1 MRLRTKYAV
10 VLLAILLV
18 LGTVVFGSAE
28 LFKQRTIE
36 QEQQDLDETTRLAAD
51 QIDEAIRDN
60 VDLIRAYAASEE
72 MNNFSQ
78 SEENLNR
85 FVDRSTFFIVQLV
98 DENGTVRDFQ
108 GQVNEQQRE
117 AIIGTDVSNRTY
129 VQKGLAGQTHVREPE
144 RFGNETVTTYVVTI
158 SAPVISID
166 NQFRGVLAGATQL
179 STTDFLSPITPLETS
194 SQSVTVRGQTDNGTL
209 AVLSGSDKEFDNALS
224 SSAKVATTGWTVE
237 VRRDRGALTGQLQFL
252 QYIQFG
258 SLFIVLLSV
267 FGLGYYQYRTTLQ
280 QTDKLL
286 GGFDELTKGNFEY
299 SLDLT
304 AAEEW
309 NQIGEGFNEM
319 ATGLREREQQI
330 REREQQI
337 RERERRLSVL
347 NRVLR
352 HNLQN
357 DMTVIQGY
365 AEILP
370 SAGQEQLE
378 QASEKILQKSR
389 GLVNHG
395 KKARRLET
403 VMENAEG
410 GPVDLDIGQE
420 VLNMVEKY
428 DEEYPGFVVD
438 TDIDERAWAKAVS
451 GVEFGIESIVENAF
465 HHNDS
470 DDPTVSIRLEQVGDE
485 VHIHVEDNG
494 PGIPEHEREVLTQD
508 EETSLEHGSGIGL
521 WLAYWAV
528 VKSDGEL
535 EFDTPE
541 EGGSIVTIKLPGT
554 DPPEGADDDDS
565 GLTL

>member
-1 MRLRTKYAV
+1 MRLRTKYAA

-51 QIDEAIRDN
+51 QIDESIRDQ
-60 VDLIRAYAASEE
+60 VDLIRAYGASEE

-85 FVDRSTFFIVQLV
+85 LVERSTFNIVQLV
-98 DENGTVRDFQ
+98 DRNRTVRDFQ

-117 AIIGTDVSNRTY
+117 AIIGRNVSDRTY
-129 VQKGLAGQTHVREPE
+129 VQKGLAGQTHVRDPE
-144 RFGNETVTTYVVTI
+144 RLGNETVATYNVII
-158 SAPVISID
+158 SAPVINI
-166 NQFRGVLAGATQL
+166 NNEFRGVLAGATQL
-179 STTDFLSPITPLETS
+179 STTDFLSPITPLKTS
-194 SQSVTVRGQTDNGTL
+194 SQSVTVRGQTVNGTL
-209 AVLSGSDKEFDNALS
+209 EVLSGTDKEFDNALS
-224 SSAKVATTGWTVE
+224 SSAKVSTTGWTVE
-237 VRRDRGALTGQLQFL
+237 VRRDRGTLTSQLQFL

-258 SLFIVLLSV
+258 SLFVVLLSV

-286 GGFDELTKGNFEY
+286 DGFDELTEGNFEY

-309 NQIGEGFNEM
+309 NQIGDGFNEM

-370 SAGQEQLE
+370 TAGQEQLE

-403 VMENAEG
+403 VMENAEEG
-410 GPVDLDIGQE
+410 AVDLDIGKK
-420 VLNMVEKY
+420 VLDMAEKY
-428 DEEYPGFVVD
+428 DNEYSEFAVD
-438 TDIDERAWAKAVS
+438 IDIDERAWASAVS
-451 GVEFGIESIVENAF
+451 GIEFGIESIIENAF

-470 DDPTVSIRLEQVGDE
+470 DDPEVSVRLEQEDE
-485 VHIHVEDNG
+485 TVLIHVEDNG

-528 VKSDGEL
+528 VKSDGGL
-535 EFDTPE
+535 EFDTPD
-541 EGGSIVTIKLPGT
+541 GDGSIVTIRLPRT
-554 DPPEGADDDDS
+554 EPPEGSDEDESSLD
-565 GLTL
+565 L

>member
-1 MRLRTKYAV
+1 MRLRTKYAA

-28 LFKQRTIE
+28 IFKERTIE
-36 QEQQDLDETTRLAAD
+36 QEQEDLDETTRLAAN
-51 QIDEAIRDN
+51 QIDESIRDK

-72 MNNFSQ
+72 MNNFTQ

-85 FVDRSTFFIVQLV
+85 LVERSTFFIVQLV
-98 DENGTVRDFQ
+98 DGNGTIRDFQ

-117 AIIGTDVSNRTY
+117 AVIGTDVSERTY
-129 VQKGLAGQTHVREPE
+129 VQRGLAGQTHVRDPE
-144 RFGNETVTTYVVTI
+144 RLGNETVPTYVVTI
-158 SAPVISID
+158 SAPIINV
-166 NQFRGVLAGATQL
+166 NNEFRGVLAGATQL
-179 STTDFLSPITPLETS
+179 STTDFLSPITPLKTS
-194 SQSVTVRGQTDNGTL
+194 SQAVTVRGQTDSGTL
-209 AVLSGSDKEFDNALS
+209 EVLSGSDKDFDNTLT
-224 SSAKVATTGWTVE
+224 SSAKVSTTGWTVE
-237 VRRDRGALTGQLQFL
+237 VERDRSTLTGQLQFL

-258 SLFIVLLSV
+258 SLFIVLVSV

-280 QTDKLL
+280 QTQKLL
-286 GGFDELTKGNFEY
+286 DGFDELTKGNFEY

-309 NQIGEGFNEM
+309 NQIGDGFNEM
-319 ATGLREREQQI
+319 STGLREREQAI

-370 SAGQEQLE
+370 TAGQEQLE

-403 VMENAEG
+403 VMENAEEG
-410 GPVDLDIGQE
+410 VVDLDIGEE
-420 VLNMVEKY
+420 VADMTEKY
-428 DEEYPGFVVD
+428 DGDYSEFTVE
-438 TDIDERAWAKAVS
+438 TDIDERAWASAVS
-451 GVEFGIESIVENAF
+451 GVEFGIESIIENAF
-465 HHNDS
+465 HHNDN
-470 DDPTVSIRLEQVGDE
+470 DDPHVSVSVEHTDGE
-485 VHIHVEDNG
+485 VLIEIQDNG

-528 VKSDGEL
+528 VKSDGDL
-535 EFDTPE
+535 TFE
-541 EGGSIVTIKLPGT
+541 EREDGGSIVRVKLPRAE
-554 DPPEGADDDDS
+554 PPEEEDDDG
-565 GLTL
+565 GLDL